1 MIKKWAI
8 HLLFSALVLL
18 GLSGGAAYSPQHA
31 EGVARYDDVLYFPA
45 SRYPETD
52 AHISDA
58 IKAGH
63 SDVCTIERSGADKRR
78 QESLK
83 GIPTK
88 PGFDR
93 DEWPM
98 AMCEEGGK
106 GASVRYVSSS
116 DNRGAGSWVGNRLS
130 DYADGTRIL
139 FIVR

>member
-1 MIKKWAI
+1 MIKKWAV

-31 EGVARYDDVLYFPA
+31 EGAARYDDILYFPA
-45 SRYPETD
+45 SRYPETG

-98 AMCEEGGK
+98 AMCAEGGA
-106 GASVRYVSSS
+106 GASVGRTVTIEYKL
-116 DNRGAGSWVGNRLS
+116 RRAAGAALS
-130 DYADGTRIL
+130 ECRNGFVQYPKVD
-139 FIVR
+139 

>member
-1 MIKKWAI
+1 MFCHDQKWAV

-31 EGVARYDDVLYFPA
+31 EGAARYDDILYFPA
-45 SRYPETD
+45 SRYPETG

-98 AMCEEGGK
+98 AMCEEGAK
-106 GASVRYVSSS
+106 E
-116 DNRGAGSWVGNRLS
+116 RLS
-130 DYADGTRIL
+130 DMSAHRITAEPAPGSGTG
-139 FIVR
+139 